1 MTTTD
6 DVEENLPNPLTPT
19 TSAEDSLTFYDCD
32 QLLNSFPG
40 CSNAVVYKATVLL
53 PTIEACEDCAYESL
67 YKQCEVSNSRTLN
80 TGRGQLYKAR
90 NMFF

>member
-40 CSNAVVYKATVLL
+40 CSNAVVYKATVCCYLQL
-53 PTIEACEDCAYESL
+53 RLVKTVLMRVYI
-67 YKQCEVSNSRTLN
+67 NSV
-80 TGRGQLYKAR
+80 K
-90 NMFF
+90 